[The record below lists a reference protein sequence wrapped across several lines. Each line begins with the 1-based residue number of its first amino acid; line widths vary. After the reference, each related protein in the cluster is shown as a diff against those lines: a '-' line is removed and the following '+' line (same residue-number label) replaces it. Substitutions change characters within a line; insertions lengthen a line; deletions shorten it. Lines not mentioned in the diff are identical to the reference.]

1 LPAWRVTD
9 GQIAIGDRVV
19 NDLSPSQ
26 RDIAMVFQTYTLY
39 PHMTVAQNMGFSLKI
54 AGRPKAEIDRRVL
67 KAAQTLGL

>member
-1 LPAWRVTD
+1 
-9 GQIAIGDRVV
+9 
-19 NDLSPSQ
+19 
-26 RDIAMVFQTYTLY
+26 MVFQTYTLY